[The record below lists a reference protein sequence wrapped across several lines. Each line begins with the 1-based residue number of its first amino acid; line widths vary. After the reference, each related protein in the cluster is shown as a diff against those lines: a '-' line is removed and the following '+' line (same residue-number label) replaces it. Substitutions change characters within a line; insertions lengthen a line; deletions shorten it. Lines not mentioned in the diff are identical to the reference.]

1 MALEAG
7 KIRNVGVVGHGGVG
21 KTSLVESL
29 LFAAGAVTRLGKVD
43 DGSTTTDFDPDEVK
57 RKISI
62 NTSIAYCDFKGHRIN
77 LVDTPGY
84 GDFIADARAGLRV
97 VEAAVV
103 VVDAV
108 AGVQVQ
114 TEKVWKFASE
124 FELPRAI
131 VVNRLDRERSDFF
144 RTLESLTRR
153 LKGRV
158 VPVHIPVGEES
169 GFRGFVDLVTQRATL
184 YADGKPTDAA
194 IPAEAADRVKE
205 WREKLVEAAAET
217 DDDLLAKYLEEG
229 SLDEAEMIKA
239 LRAGISQGKIVPVLC
254 AAATKSIGSQALLD
268 LIVHEFPSPL
278 DRGEVGGTDLKAK
291 QAGTRAPDAKAPVA
305 ALVFKTLSD
314 PHIGKLTLFRVYSG
328 TMRAD
333 STLLNPTRGA
343 KERMGHISWLQGKTQ
358 KNVEALG
365 PGEIGVA
372 QKLKETQTGD
382 TLGDEAHPFEL
393 PRITFP
399 EPAINF
405 AVQPKSRGDED
416 KISLALARIAEE
428 DPTVHHHFDPE
439 TKQLL
444 ISGVGSLHVE
454 MTVERMKRKYNVDVS
469 LLPPRIPYK
478 ETVKGRAEGQGKYK
492 KQTGGRGQYGDTWL
506 RVEPLTRGSGFEFV
520 DDIFGGA
527 VPRNFIPSVEKGV
540 RECMRKGIL
549 AGYPIVDLKVSLY
562 DGSYHDVDSSDM
574 AFQIAASI
582 GLQKVF
588 MDAHPI
594 LLEPVVNVEV
604 TTPAEVAGDIIGD
617 MNSRRGRIVGM
628 EPSGE
633 TAVVRAS
640 VPMAEMLTYE
650 SSLRSMTGGRGGYAM
665 EFSHYEEVPAFLA
678 DKIVKEVKAEKEK
691 AEKH

>member
-114 TEKVWKFASE
+114 TEKVWKFAGE

-158 VPVHIPVGEES
+158 VPVHVPVGEES

-254 AAATKSIGSQALLD
+254 AAATKGIGSQALLD

-333 STLLNPTRGA
+333 STLLNPRA
-343 KERMGHISWLQGKTQ
+343 
-358 KNVEALG
+358 A
-365 PGEIGVA
+365 
-372 QKLKETQTGD
+372 
-382 TLGDEAHPFEL
+382 
-393 PRITFP
+393 PRSAWGT
-399 EPAINF
+399 
-405 AVQPKSRGDED
+405 SRGCR
-416 KISLALARIAEE
+416 ARRRR
-428 DPTVHHHFDPE
+428 T
-439 TKQLL
+439 
-444 ISGVGSLHVE
+444 
-454 MTVERMKRKYNVDVS
+454 
-469 LLPPRIPYK
+469 
-478 ETVKGRAEGQGKYK
+478 
-492 KQTGGRGQYGDTWL
+492 
-506 RVEPLTRGSGFEFV
+506 
-520 DDIFGGA
+520 
-527 VPRNFIPSVEKGV
+527 
-540 RECMRKGIL
+540 
-549 AGYPIVDLKVSLY
+549 
-562 DGSYHDVDSSDM
+562 
-574 AFQIAASI
+574 
-582 GLQKVF
+582 
-588 MDAHPI
+588 
-594 LLEPVVNVEV
+594 
-604 TTPAEVAGDIIGD
+604 
-617 MNSRRGRIVGM
+617 SRRSAPAR
-628 EPSGE
+628 S
-633 TAVVRAS
+633 AS
-640 VPMAEMLTYE
+640 P
-650 SSLRSMTGGRGGYAM
+650 RS
-665 EFSHYEEVPAFLA
+665 
-678 DKIVKEVKAEKEK
+678 
-691 AEKH
+691 

>member
-1 MALEAG
+1 MAIEIG
-7 KIRNVGVVGHGGVG
+7 KIRNVGIVGHGGVG
-21 KTSLVESL
+21 KTSLVEAL
-29 LFAAGAVTRLGKVD
+29 LFTAGAVTRLGKVD

-62 NTSIAYCDFKGHRIN
+62 NTSIAYADWKGHRIN
-77 LVDTPGY
+77 FVDTPGY

-97 VEAAVV
+97 VEAAIV

-124 FELPRAI
+124 YELPRAV
-131 VVNRLDRERSDFF
+131 VVNRLDRERADFF

-153 LKGRV
+153 LKGRI
-158 VPVHIPVGEES
+158 VPLHIPIGEES
-169 GFRGFVDLVTQRATL
+169 GFKGYVDLAKMKAFV
-184 YADGKPTDAA
+184 YADGKSSEIEIPTDV
-194 IPAEAADRVKE
+194 AERAKE

-217 DDDLLAKYLEEG
+217 DDELLTKYLEEG
-229 SLDEAEMIKA
+229 ALDEASMLKA
-239 LRAGISQGKIVPVLC
+239 LKAGIGEGKIVPVLC
-254 AAATKSIGSQALLD
+254 ACATRSIGSHPLLD
-268 LIVHEFPSPL
+268 MIVQEFPSPL
-278 DRGEVGGTDLKAK
+278 DRGEVSGTDVKAK
-291 QAGTRAPDAKAPVA
+291 QTGTRPVDGKQPPV

-314 PHIGKLTLFRVYSG
+314 PHLGKLSFFRVMSG
-328 TMRAD
+328 TVRAD
-333 STLLNPTRGA
+333 TTLLNPTRSA
-343 KERMGHISWLQGKTQ
+343 RERMGHVAWLQGKTQ
-358 KNVEALG
+358 KAVPDLG

-372 QKLKETQTGD
+372 QKLKETLTGD
-382 TLGDEAHPFEL
+382 TLSEETHPFEL

-405 AVQPKSRGDED
+405 AIQPKTRGDED
-416 KISLALARIAEE
+416 KISSALSRIEEE
-428 DPTVHHHFDPE
+428 DPTVRHHFDPE
-439 TKQLL
+439 TKELL
-444 ISGVGSLHVE
+444 ISGVGSMHVE
-454 MTVERMKRKYNVDVS
+454 MTVERMKRKYNVDVT

-506 RVEPLTRGSGFEFV
+506 RVEPMSRGGGFEFV

-540 RECMRKGIL
+540 RDCMKKGIL
-549 AGYPIVDLKVSLY
+549 AGFPVVDMKVTLY

-574 AFQIAASI
+574 AFQIAASM

-588 MDAHPI
+588 LEAHPI
-594 LLEPVVNVEV
+594 LLEPVMNVEV
-604 TTPAEVAGDIIGD
+604 TTPADHAGDVIGD
-617 MNSRRGRIVGM
+617 LNSRRGRIVGM
-628 EPSGE
+628 EPAGE
-633 TAVVRAS
+633 TAVVRAQA
-640 VPMAEMLTYE
+640 PMAEMLTYE
-650 SSLRSMTGGRGGYAM
+650 STLRSMTGGRGAYSM

-678 DKIVKEVKAEKEK
+678 DKIVKEAKTEREK